1 MARRDTINIG
11 SVFEYRGKLRVKI
24 RIPNEFDAKGRPR
37 YLVKPTPFADS
48 PRGRQH
54 AKQVLDDLYFELYH
68 GHRTSPT
75 SVRTPLVGELFAQFL
90 DHKTRMHSTEVNYR
104 LAYERI
110 IRGNY
115 PVSQERLEEDVKAFV
130 RSSNNL
136 RPASINTYLRQI
148 AAFFNWMSIERDIK
162 VPQRLIYR
170 FGLRAKTLVL
180 DFTDDEVESMVARNP
195 DDEFTRMLT
204 VMVETGARP
213 VDVLTL
219 DWDQVDLAGGIVAW
233 RNKISKRPE
242 PRPVSKKALAVLLAM
257 RTEHPDRT
265 KVFRWAHSSVSRL
278 RRTFASHLE
287 ACDIEIHG
295 RSLKHLRTTF
305 KRRLMAKGLPFEV
318 QMYLMRHQSADV
330 TLGNYT
336 AVRASDLGNQL

>member
-1 MARRDTINIG
+1 MSRHTINIG
-11 SVFEYRGKLRVKI
+11 SVYEYRGKLRVKI

-68 GHRTSPT
+68 GHRSSPT
-75 SVRTPLVGELFAQFL
+75 SARTPLVRELFAQFL
-90 DHKTRMHSTEVNYR
+90 DHKTRMHSTERNYR
-104 LAYERI
+104 IAYERI

-115 PVSQERLEEDVKAFV
+115 PVSHERLEEDVKAFV
-130 RSSNNL
+130 RSSDDL
-136 RPASINTYLRQI
+136 RPASVNTYLRQV

-162 VPQRLIYR
+162 VPQRLIDR
-170 FGLRAKTLVL
+170 FGMRAKTLVL
-180 DFTDDEVESMVARNP
+180 DFTDEEIVAMLGQDP
-195 DDEFTRMLT
+195 DAEFTRMLT
-204 VMVETGARP
+204 LMVETGARP

-219 DWDQVDLAGGIVAW
+219 DWDQVDLAAGIVTW

-242 PRPVSKKALAVLLAM
+242 PRPVSQKALAVLAAM
-257 RTEHPDRT
+257 RSEYPDRT
-265 KVFRWAHSSVSRL
+265 KVFRWAHSSLSRL
-278 RRTFASHLE
+278 TRTFAGRLE
-287 ACDIEIHG
+287 ACGIARHG

-336 AVRASDLGNQL
+336 AINMSTVSQLLD